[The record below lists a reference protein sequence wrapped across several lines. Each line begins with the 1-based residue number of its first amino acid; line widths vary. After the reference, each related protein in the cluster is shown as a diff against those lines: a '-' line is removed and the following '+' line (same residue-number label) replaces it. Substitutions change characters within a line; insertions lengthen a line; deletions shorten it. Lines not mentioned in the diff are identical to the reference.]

1 MGFDRLFASMSTA
14 EWILNFAF
22 HSLLVLLM
30 GWLFI
35 RLLRRKSAPLR
46 SKIIF
51 VTMLALLL
59 LPFFS
64 VTYLSFDITFYKTSL
79 PFAGDSRLSSTELID
94 VKTSKVSAEHETPA
108 GLYEESAASTEKPS
122 EFRVFF
128 QSILSGITTANVIN
142 GIGLIWLAGF
152 ILLLGRLLY
161 GAASLRRFKKSL
173 VRIQDVRLDKILR
186 QAQKT
191 FHFRSL
197 PEVYASRSAK
207 SPVVL
212 GITRPLVV
220 LPQKVYGKLNTK
232 EIRSILFHE
241 LSHIYHKDQITGV
254 LQRIVTALYWW
265 NPFVHTMSTDFSQ
278 AREEISDNH
287 AIMGNNSRE
296 YAECLVNL
304 AEKTALVNRLPFLQ
318 GLAVPHI
325 PLRERICQILSK
337 ERIMATETRKTTT
350 FIILIGFVLSLGLV
364 AGYKW
369 TFASEKFEIGTE
381 ITQEAKIKNQEK
393 EEQKKK
399 KQEEK
404 AKEEKQEKAEEQVKK
419 EELAEAEE
427 LSGVIELKLAEE
439 LENVTELSLEM
450 ESMMEERGQIKKGVQ
465 VKEEE
470 LEMKIKEIM
479 KILEKELSKIRK
491 MNVKAVEL
499 QETTLSEEQ
508 KEEIRKLV
516 KELMS
521 KIKVIKAKAIPVVM
535 LQAETLSDQEMEEL
549 TKKIKLAVKI
559 GEMNKDLKRG
569 IKLDLKRA
577 YELDFKPNIR
587 VDLKRAIEVVDEGK
601 VVVKVKPVLV
611 VKVQPEFP
619 EEAKEKGIYGE
630 VVVEGTTNKK
640 GEVVKVKVLK
650 GAHELLNEAVIAA
663 VKQWKYELPEYK
675 GKTYAI
681 TFVVTVRFNHKDK
694 DGNSW
699 TVSIDS

>member
-79 PFAGDSRLSSTELID
+79 PFAGDSRLSSTEIID
-94 VKTSKVSAEHETPA
+94 VKTSNVSVEHETPA
-108 GLYEESAASTEKPS
+108 GLYEESAASTEKS
-122 EFRVFF
+122 NEFRVFF

-161 GAASLRRFKKSL
+161 GAASLRKFKKSL

-232 EIRSILFHE
+232 EIRSILYHE
-241 LSHIYHKDQITGV
+241 LSHIYHKDQIMGV
-254 LQRIVTALYWW
+254 IQRIVTALYWW
-265 NPFVHTMSTDFSQ
+265 NPFVHTMSTDFSK

-337 ERIMATETRKTTT
+337 ERIMATETKKTTT

-369 TFASEKFEIGTE
+369 TFASEKIEMKTEMAQDTGTQ
-381 ITQEAKIKNQEK
+381 IQEKKEQEK
-393 EEQKKK
+393 EKQK
-399 KQEEK
+399 
-404 AKEEKQEKAEEQVKK
+404 EKQKKAEEQSKK
-419 EELAEAEE
+419 EGLAEAEE
-427 LSGVIELKLAEE
+427 LANVIELTLGKELANIIE
-439 LENVTELSLEM
+439 LNLGVELMMDEM
-450 ESMMEERGQIKKGVQ
+450 VQTKKEVQ
-465 VKEEE
+465 EKEEE

-479 KILEKELSKIRK
+479 KILNKELSKISK
-491 MNVKAVEL
+491 VNVESIEL

-516 KELMS
+516 KELMN
-521 KIKVIKAKAIPVVM
+521 KIKVIKAKAIPAVM
-535 LQAETLSDQEMEEL
+535 LQAETLSDQEKEEL
-549 TKKIKLAVKI
+549 RTKIMNLSVKI
-559 GEMNKDLKRG
+559 GKQLDQNIKRG
-569 IKLDLKRA
+569 IRVDLKRA

-587 VDLKRAIEVVDEGK
+587 VDLKRAIEVNDEGK

-619 EEAKEKGIYGE
+619 DEAKEKGIYGE

-650 GAHELLNEAVIAA
+650 GAHELLNEAVVTA

-681 TFVVTVRFNHKDK
+681 TFVVTVRFNPEDK